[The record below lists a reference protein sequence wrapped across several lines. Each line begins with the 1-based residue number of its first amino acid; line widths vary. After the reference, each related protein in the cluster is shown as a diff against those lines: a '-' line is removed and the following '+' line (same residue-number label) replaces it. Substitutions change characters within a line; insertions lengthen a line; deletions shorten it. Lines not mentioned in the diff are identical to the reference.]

1 MLKNYIKIAVRN
13 SIKNKLYSFIN
24 VFGLS
29 VGLAA
34 FIFITLYVY
43 EETHYD
49 TFWDSADRIIRIDGA
64 WTSNEGES
72 RYATAPPPLA
82 GQLMAQVP
90 EIESVTR
97 MLKWSDF
104 TLRPSTDLD
113 RIFRETNVYIADQKY
128 FEVFQGRLKHGNPST
143 ALVHPLSIVIS
154 ESVARRYFGPGTDL
168 QGLIGAHILGGKD
181 ASTVWKITGIMED
194 IPSTSHKEFEMMV
207 SMSSFG
213 TEFSGN
219 ENWAWNIMHTYALIQ
234 EAGQYDLAVG
244 AIEQKLDLIIRDYV
258 LPYMGRP
265 STGGS
270 DGVKYYV
277 QPLQD
282 IHLHA
287 DYLREMKP
295 NSDITYVYI
304 FGAVAVLILL
314 IACVNFTNLATAL
327 SAKRTKEVGVRKTLG
342 SRSSYLVVQ
351 FLVESLLFSFV
362 ATALAL
368 GMIELTVLLFGADF
382 DLRFAGKLFDT
393 PGFLW
398 ILLSLAVIT
407 GLVAGI
413 YPALV
418 LTRFKPTDVLKGEL
432 IPGHSAF
439 TLRHILVVFQFTAS
453 IGLII
458 STGIISD
465 QVKFMENKRLG
476 FEKENVIIIE
486 NDREI
491 EEHRSRFK
499 EALEAHPEIL
509 EVSFT
514 TGIPAL
520 DRFMVR
526 DFTVEGSTGSMGIR
540 WFEVDEDFVP
550 TMDMEIVEGRNFRWG
565 SPSDSLGIL
574 LNQQAVLALGLEDP
588 VGKNITINQGA
599 EDEHTAVVLGIV
611 KDFHFESLHRQVKPL
626 GMEYLRN
633 YALKDFISLRTAPGK
648 TSEALGI
655 IKNAWTAFEPQVPI
669 TYHFLDQDFEA
680 LHRSEQRLAQL
691 FAVFSALAL
700 LIAGLGLFGLAAYI
714 TQQRS
719 REISI
724 RKVLGATVSQIVFML
739 LKNFAWL
746 AMLGLLIA
754 SLAVFFGMEEWL
766 NSFAFRTSIRIEQFV
781 IAAVVT
787 GVILI
792 FSVSYQALKVAMEN
806 PVNHLKEE

>member
-1 MLKNYIKIAVRN
+1 MLKNYLKIAVRN
-13 SIKNKLYSFIN
+13 IIKNKLYSFVN

-49 TFWDSADRIIRIDGA
+49 TFWDNADRIIRVDGA
-64 WTSNEGES
+64 WISNEGES

-90 EIESVTR
+90 EIKSVTR

-113 RIFRETNVYIADQKY
+113 RVFRETNVYIADQKY
-128 FEVFQGRLKHGNPST
+128 FEVYRGRLMYGNPAT

-154 ESVARRYFGPGTDL
+154 ESAARRYFGPGIDL
-168 QGLIGAHILGGKD
+168 QGLVGGHIFGGKD
-181 ASTVWKITGIMED
+181 AGTAWEITGIMKN
-194 IPSTSHKEFEMMV
+194 IPAHSHKDFEMMV

-213 TEFSGN
+213 ADFSGN
-219 ENWAWNIMHTYALIQ
+219 DNWAWNIMHTYALLQ
-234 EAGQYDLAVG
+234 EGERYDRVIGAV
-244 AIEQKLDLIIRDYV
+244 EEKLDLITRDYV
-258 LPYMGRP
+258 VPYMGGSP
-265 STGGS
+265 AGDS

-295 NSDITYVYI
+295 NSDVTYVYI
-304 FGAVAVLILL
+304 FSAVAILILL
-314 IACVNFTNLATAL
+314 IACINFTNLATAL

-342 SRSSYLVVQ
+342 SRSSHLVAQ
-351 FLVESLLFSFV
+351 FLIESLLFSFI

-368 GMIELTVLLFGADF
+368 GTVELTVVLFGAGF
-382 DLRFAGKLFDT
+382 DLRFVDKLFDT

-398 ILLSLAVIT
+398 MQLFLALVT

-418 LTRFKPTDVLKGEL
+418 LTRFKPSDVLKGTL
-432 IPGHSAF
+432 MQGHRAF
-439 TLRHILVVFQFTAS
+439 TLRHVLVVFQFTAS

-465 QVKFMENKRLG
+465 QVKYMENKRLG
-476 FEKENVIIIE
+476 FNKENVIIIE

-491 EEHRSRFK
+491 EEDRSRFK
-499 EALEAHPEIL
+499 EVLEAHPEVL
-509 EVSFT
+509 EVSFS

-526 DFTVEGSTGSMGIR
+526 DFTVEGRNGGMGLR

-550 TMDMEIVEGRNFRWG
+550 ALDLEIAGGRNFRWG

-574 LNQQAVLALGLEDP
+574 LNQKAVRALGLVDP

-599 EDEHTAVVLGIV
+599 DDERTVMVIGVVN
-611 KDFHFESLHRQVKPL
+611 DFHFESLHREVKPL
-626 GMEYLRN
+626 GMEYLGN
-633 YALKDFISLRTAPGK
+633 YTFKDFISLRTAPGK
-648 TSEALGI
+648 TFEALSI
-655 IKNAWTAFEPQVPI
+655 IKNTWATFEPQVPI

-680 LHRSEQRLAQL
+680 LHRSEQCLGQL
-691 FAVFSALAL
+691 FTVFSALAL
-700 LIAGLGLFGLAAYI
+700 LVAGLGLFGLAACV

-724 RKVLGATVSQIVFML
+724 RKVLGATVSQIVIML
-739 LKNFAWL
+739 LKNFVWL
-746 AMLGLLIA
+746 ALLGLLIA
-754 SLAVFFGMEEWL
+754 SPAVFFGMKEWL
-766 NSFAFRTSIRIEQFV
+766 NSFAFRTSIRIEQFLM
-781 IAAVVT
+781 AAGIT
-787 GVILI
+787 GVILLL
-792 FSVSYQALKVAMEN
+792 SVSYQALKAALEN
-806 PVNHLKEE
+806 PVNSLKEE